1 MTEPADDKALND
13 TDFKPVHEVSPE
25 PIEDEFKPMG
35 ISPIKPGTDIRMEG
49 GGLADSEPKK
59 PQ

>member
-1 MTEPADDKALND
+1 MTDPGYEKPLSDIEV
-13 TDFKPVHEVSPE
+13 KPVHEVSPE
-25 PIEDEFKPMG
+25 PIEDEFKPMA
-35 ISPIKPGTDIRMEG
+35 ISPIKRGHDIRMEG